1 MFLKQKVRNRK
12 KKWQHRAKVDPFANC
27 GVKCSQPSVFLL
39 RALLYSRVA
48 HSARESD
55 WLFPIGTSR
64 EVIVCAWI
72 ALIGRQIRE
81 LTRKIVISRSGMQ
94 LCSLLQENW
103 PSFKL
108 RYAQT
113 FFLEIYVYKHTRHI
127 KVFCFITSVRV
138 VLTDVNHRVI
148 LLEP

>member
-12 KKWQHRAKVDPFANC
+12 KKWQHRAKVEPFANC

-81 LTRKIVISRSGMQ
+81 LTRKIVIGRSGIQ
-94 LCSLLQENW
+94 LRSLLEENW

-113 FFLEIYVYKHTRHI
+113 FFLEN
-127 KVFCFITSVRV
+127 VFTFGGAKRSGSDRECKYFPIGINAR
-138 VLTDVNHRVI
+138 
-148 LLEP
+148 EPLWR